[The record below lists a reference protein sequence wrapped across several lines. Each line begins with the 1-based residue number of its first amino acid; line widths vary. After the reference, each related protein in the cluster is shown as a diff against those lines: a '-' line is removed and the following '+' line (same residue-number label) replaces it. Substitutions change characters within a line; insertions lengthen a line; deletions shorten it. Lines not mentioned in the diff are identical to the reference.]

1 MQSSSFILLPSY
13 FRKVWRDLWNNKGR
27 TLLVVVSIAVGV
39 MALGMI
45 TASNTIVSGQM
56 IASQEASHPAHVVLG
71 FHGLVDE
78 ATVRSI
84 ARLPEV
90 AEAEGFSGVGIR
102 WKPALDAEW
111 QDADLTMRGDYENQI
126 FDLIQLRGGVWPDA
140 RRVAV
145 EFDQMSPYG
154 VPPVGGTIYFEVNN
168 RPKAVILG
176 GIVRDPHQFPPP
188 FTNQPGFYVSRSM
201 MAELVGWSDFSAIR
215 FTVPQYSKA
224 KAEAAADA
232 VKDKLLKIGVSS
244 GVPFV
249 QDPQRHYLQDMMDG
263 VGLVL
268 AVMAVM
274 SLGMSMILVINT
286 MNAIVAQQVP
296 QIGIMKTVG
305 GLRDQIATLYLVGVA
320 VYGLL
325 SLMIAVPLGGLGG
338 DALAR
343 WMLAFINVPA
353 PPFGLLRQSFVY
365 QVGAGLVT
373 PLFAALWPVLQGVAI
388 SVREALAAYG
398 IGTGHYGGRLLDK
411 LVSGVQG
418 LPRMAALAL
427 RNTFRRAGRAA
438 LTQITLTTAGAIFM
452 MVVSTHYSFNRT
464 IDQIF
469 HSFGF
474 DVLIG
479 FEQTQRIDEV
489 VPLIESRTGVER
501 AEMWIFRNAAIKK
514 PGAEGPGSKF
524 DTRLRGIPADTVLF
538 APELTAGR
546 SLLPTDGHALVL
558 NQKLAGDMGVTVGD
572 QVTLDLDDAGESEWT
587 LVGLILD
594 LGGEQKT
601 AYLNRDTLNEELGQ
615 VGRASVAEIRVTAG
629 TKEAQQAV
637 EKDLRDY
644 FQSLGMDLS
653 FSETAIEN
661 RDQANAQFSILTT
674 LLLIMTLVI
683 AVVGSI
689 GLSGTLSINV
699 LERRREIGVMRAV
712 GASSVDVALIF
723 MGEGLVLGLLSWAAA
738 IPISVFAGRYFVLAI
753 GNVIDFPVAYFYS
766 FGSIWIWLAIVV
778 ALSLVASWLPARRA
792 TQISV
797 QESLAYE

>member
-514 PGAEGPGSKF
+514 PGAEP
-524 DTRLRGIPADTVLF
+524 TARLFI
-538 APELTAGR
+538 
-546 SLLPTDGHALVL
+546 S
-558 NQKLAGDMGVTVGD
+558 
-572 QVTLDLDDAGESEWT
+572 DA
-587 LVGLILD
+587 
-594 LGGEQKT
+594 
-601 AYLNRDTLNEELGQ
+601 
-615 VGRASVAEIRVTAG
+615 
-629 TKEAQQAV
+629 
-637 EKDLRDY
+637 
-644 FQSLGMDLS
+644 
-653 FSETAIEN
+653 
-661 RDQANAQFSILTT
+661 
-674 LLLIMTLVI
+674 
-683 AVVGSI
+683 
-689 GLSGTLSINV
+689 
-699 LERRREIGVMRAV
+699 
-712 GASSVDVALIF
+712 
-723 MGEGLVLGLLSWAAA
+723 
-738 IPISVFAGRYFVLAI
+738 
-753 GNVIDFPVAYFYS
+753 
-766 FGSIWIWLAIVV
+766 
-778 ALSLVASWLPARRA
+778 
-792 TQISV
+792 
-797 QESLAYE
+797 

>member
-1 MQSSSFILLPSY
+1 MTVA

-27 TLLVVVSIAVGV
+27 TFLVVVSIAVGV

-45 TASNTIVSGQM
+45 TASNTIVAGQM
-56 IASQEASHPAHVVLG
+56 TVSQEASRPAHVILG
-71 FHGLVDE
+71 LRGLVDE
-78 ATVRSI
+78 DTVRSI

-90 AEAEGFSGVGIR
+90 AEAEGSASAGIR
-102 WKPALDAEW
+102 WKPTLDAEW
-111 QDADLTMRGDYENQI
+111 QDAALIMRGDYENQI
-126 FDLIQLRGGVWPDA
+126 FDLIQLRDGEWPDG

-154 VPPVGGTIYFEVNN
+154 VPPIGGAIYFEVNN

-176 GIVRDPHQFPPP
+176 GIVRDPQQFPPP
-188 FTNQPGFYVSRSM
+188 FTSQPAFYVSRSM
-201 MAELVGWSDFSAIR
+201 LAELAGWSDYNEIR
-215 FTVPQYSKA
+215 FTIPQYSKVL
-224 KAEAAADA
+224 AESAADT
-232 VKDKLLKIGVSS
+232 VESKLIKIGLSS
-244 GVPFV
+244 GVPFI
-249 QDPQRHYLQDMMDG
+249 QDPQRHFLQDMMDG

-268 AVMAVM
+268 AVMAVL
-274 SLGMSMILVINT
+274 SLGMSTILVINT
-286 MNAIVAQQVP
+286 MNAIIAQQVP

-320 VYGLL
+320 VYGVL
-325 SLMIAVPLGGLGG
+325 SLMIAVPLGALGG

-343 WMLAFINVPA
+343 WMLAFINIPA
-353 PPFGLLRQSFVY
+353 SPFGLLRQSLLY
-365 QVGAGLVT
+365 QIGAGLVT
-373 PLFAALWPVLQGVAI
+373 PLLAALWPVLQGVAV
-388 SVREALAAYG
+388 SVREAIAAYG
-398 IGTGHYGGRLLDK
+398 VGSGRYGARWLDK
-411 LVSGVQG
+411 FVSGIQG
-418 LPRMAALAL
+418 LPRMALLSL

-452 MVVSTHYSFNRT
+452 MVVSTHYSFNKT

-469 HSFGF
+469 YSFGF

-479 FEQTQRIDEV
+479 FENTQRIDEI
-489 VPLIESRTGVER
+489 VPLLESRPGVKR
-501 AEMWIFRNAAIKK
+501 AEMWIFRSAAIKK

-524 DTRLRGIPADTVLF
+524 DARLRGIPADTVLF

-546 SLLPTDGHALVL
+546 DLLPTDGHALVL

-572 QVTLDLDDAGESEWT
+572 QVTLDLDDAGESTWRV
-587 LVGLILD
+587 VGLILD

-601 AYLNRDTLNEELGQ
+601 AYLHRDTLNEELGQ
-615 VGRASVAEIRVTAG
+615 VGRATIAEIQVSPAG
-629 TKEAQQAV
+629 RETQQAV

-644 FQSLGMDLS
+644 FQSLGMDLN
-653 FSETAIEN
+653 FSETATEN
-661 RDQANAQFSILTT
+661 REQANAQFSILTT

-712 GASSVDVALIF
+712 GASSLDVALIF

-738 IPISVFAGRYFVLAI
+738 IPISVLAGRYFVLAI
-753 GNVIDFPVAYFYS
+753 GKVIDFPVAYYYS
-766 FGSIWIWLAIVV
+766 FGSIWIWLGIVV

-792 TQISV
+792 TRISV